1 MYELTE
7 AWLQV
12 CEDSGGMTAN
22 DGLVVVVH
30 PAPALPYNVE
40 FRMMLAS
47 PSQDELQ
54 GSAAT
59 KRRLME
65 RLGQLFGDP
74 DARHLVLAGL
84 RPPPYQ
90 HVKTGPVAAVEVA
103 WYNKSLPREVCPE
116 EDVAVLRRMLV
127 SEEAQGSGH
136 AAILGG
142 RVAEVMKPEFPVLK
156 VTMVPTGLCQGDLTV
171 VHAPPPPE
179 PPSDDD
185 LTTFG
190 STASSDEYLITYIVP
205 AVVIAAMLLL
215 AGLVA
220 CALYRRNRRGKLAI
234 GEAGPGTAG
243 FRSRGIPVIFQDEL
257 DEKTVEPVAK
267 SPVIMKNEKPP
278 LPPPEY
284 PQQIPSSGATP
295 HATPPMHPHRQPT
308 AEDPLLSE
316 EPEASPYQPPPPF
329 TSNRDTGRQNRPKP
343 TPTYRKPPPYVP
355 P

>member
-1 MYELTE
+1 
-7 AWLQV
+7 
-12 CEDSGGMTAN
+12 
-22 DGLVVVVH
+22 VH
-30 PAPALPYNVE
+30 AAPALPYNVE
-40 FRMMLAS
+40 FRMTLSKTTLDEVEVS
-47 PSQDELQ
+47 P
-54 GSAAT
+54 AK

-74 DARHLVLAGL
+74 DARNVVLAGL

-90 HVKTGPVAAVEVA
+90 HVISGPSPSLEVS
-103 WYNKSLPREVCPE
+103 WYNKSLPRDICAEKEV
-116 EDVAVLRRMLV
+116 AALRRMLV
-127 SEEAQGSGH
+127 SEEAQGHGH
-136 AAILGG
+136 STLPQASLGG
-142 RVAEVMKPEFPVLK
+142 RVAEIMKPEFPVLR
-156 VTMVPTGLCQGDLTV
+156 VAMVPTGLCQGELTF
-171 VHAPPPPE
+171 VHAPLPPE

-185 LTTFG
+185 LAAFG
-190 STASSDEYLITYIVP
+190 TSASSDEYLITYIVP

-220 CALYRRNRRGKLAI
+220 CALYRRNRRGKLAV
-234 GEAGPGTAG
+234 GESGPGTPG
-243 FRSRGIPVIFQDEL
+243 FRTRGIPVIFQDEL
-257 DEKTVEPVAK
+257 DEKAVEPVAK